1 MGIRG
6 LDPVSTGAT
15 VFYEST
21 NGCRIGG
28 EEKNMDHIATNI
40 EFQMSL
46 LLFVSLAGYL
56 LASRIGQ
63 PAVVGIILVGLVVGP
78 SVLSWITY
86 TDFIRSLAHLGAAVL
101 LFVVGLEFKL
111 KDLVN
116 PRYIVIG
123 AAGVVVPFV
132 GGYWVCRLFDLNVQ
146 ASLFIGVAITAT
158 SIAITADALREM
170 GRLDTAAAKAIIG
183 AAVVDDVLA
192 FLALSVVQQSVR
204 GSFSFGVMILVFL
217 EAIAFLAVG
226 AAVGKRLLTPL
237 MIRVDCTVMAT
248 KYPELAFIFAMM
260 VAFFYAMVAEL
271 IGLSAIVGAF
281 IAGVSLEGANLN
293 CSKDFKEGAE
303 YLRIIFAAIFFVS
316 LGILVD
322 FKQIELQTLWFI
334 LSLTF
339 VGIISKVLGCG
350 VPAKLH
356 GMNWKDS
363 IAVGVGMTPR
373 GEVAMIVALLGLD
386 RGIINQP
393 LYAAVIAMSLLTTI
407 FPPLIIKNWVYGT
420 SVTAEKGG

>member
-1 MGIRG
+1 
-6 LDPVSTGAT
+6 
-15 VFYEST
+15 
-21 NGCRIGG
+21 
-28 EEKNMDHIATNI
+28 MDHIATGI

-63 PAVVGIILVGLVVGP
+63 PAVVGIILVGLLVGP
-78 SVLSWITY
+78 SVLNWITY
-86 TDFIRSLAHLGAAVL
+86 TDFVRSIAHLGATVL
-101 LFVVGLEFKL
+101 LFVVGLEFNL
-111 KDLVN
+111 KDLLN
-116 PRYIVIG
+116 PKYLVIG
-123 AAGVVVPFV
+123 AAGVVIPFV
-132 GGYWVCRLFDLNVQ
+132 GGYWVCRLFDLEVN

-170 GRLDTAAAKAIIG
+170 GRLRTAAARAIIG

-192 FLALSVVQQSVR
+192 LLALSVVQQAVR
-204 GSFSFGVMILVFL
+204 GGLSVGTTTLVFL
-217 EAIAFLAVG
+217 EAIAFLALG

-237 MIRVDCTVMAT
+237 MNRVDCTLTAS
-248 KYPELAFIFAMM
+248 KYPEVAFIFAMM

-281 IAGVSLEGANLN
+281 IAGVSLEGANLR

-303 YLRIIFAAIFFVS
+303 YLRIIFASIFFVS

-322 FKQIELQTLWFI
+322 FKQIELQTLWFL

-350 VPAKLH
+350 IPAKLH

-363 IAVGVGMTPR
+363 TAVGFGMTPR
-373 GEVAMIVALLGLD
+373 GEVAMIVALLG
-386 RGIINQP
+386 
-393 LYAAVIAMSLLTTI
+393 SLSETGCTGNRT
-407 FPPLIIKNWVYGT
+407 K
-420 SVTAEKGG
+420 SRTADEICTGQKRVV

>member
-1 MGIRG
+1 
-6 LDPVSTGAT
+6 
-15 VFYEST
+15 
-21 NGCRIGG
+21 
-28 EEKNMDHIATNI
+28 MDHIATGI

-63 PAVVGIILVGLVVGP
+63 PAVVGIILVGLLVGP
-78 SVLSWITY
+78 SALNLITY
-86 TDFIRSLAHLGAAVL
+86 TDFIRSIAHLGAAIL
-101 LFVVGLEFKL
+101 LFVVGLEFSI
-111 KDLVN
+111 KDLSH
-116 PRYIVIG
+116 PKYLVIG
-123 AAGVVVPFV
+123 ALGVIIPFAA
-132 GGYWVCRLFDLNVQ
+132 GYWISRVFHLDTN
-146 ASLFIGVAITAT
+146 ASLFIAVAVTAT

-170 GRLDTAAAKAIIG
+170 GLLQTAAAKAIIG

-192 FLALSVVQQSVR
+192 LLALSVVQQTAR
-204 GSFSFGVMILVFL
+204 GSLSFGTTILVFA
-217 EAIAFLAVG
+217 EAIAFISIG
-226 AAVGKRLLTPL
+226 AALGKRLMTPVL
-237 MIRVDCTVMAT
+237 NRIDCTLMAT
-248 KYPELAFIFAMM
+248 KYPEVAFIFAMM

-271 IGLSAIVGAF
+271 IGLSAIVGSF
-281 IAGVSLEGANLN
+281 IAGVSLEGATLR

-303 YLRIIFAAIFFVS
+303 FLRIIFAAIFFVS

-322 FKQIELQTLWFI
+322 FKQIELQTLWFL

-350 VPAKLH
+350 IPAKLL

-363 IAVGVGMTPR
+363 TAVGFGMTPR

-407 FPPLIIKNWVYGT
+407 FPPLIIRNWVYGK
-420 SVTAEKGG
+420 SDTAKESR